1 MRSKI
6 HSILF
11 ALAIAATAGA
21 AQAQATSQA
30 PAASSAGPMS
40 ASPDTRAARMA
51 AHQACANDAGTYCP
65 GKEGR
70 ERMACMHEHM
80 DKLSPGCKAA
90 VAKLPAMQ
98 GGAARP

>member
-1 MRSKI
+1 MRSKV

-30 PAASSAGPMS
+30 PAASSAGGMS
-40 ASPDTRAARMA
+40 PSPEARSARMA
-51 AHQACANDAGTYCP
+51 ARQACANDAGTYCP

-70 ERMACMHEHM
+70 ERMTCMHENM
-80 DKLSPGCKAA
+80 DKLSPGCKSAI
-90 VAKLPAMQ
+90 AKLPAMQ
-98 GGAARP
+98 RAAP